1 MIHWSAMSFVA
12 ALIVG
17 ILGLGGISD
26 AAAEIATVPFF
37 VFLAFLAIIGVFGG
51 RGIGRRV
58 LPPSS
63 AFRLF
68 HKTEGDGAS
77 PPRGA
82 TAPAAT
88 TKTRLT

>member
-1 MIHWSAMSFVA
+1 MLHWAAVSFVA

-17 ILGLGGISD
+17 ILGLGGVSA
-26 AAAEIATVPFF
+26 AAAEIATVPYF
-37 VFLAFLAIIGVFGG
+37 VFLALLAIAAVFGG
-51 RGIGRRV
+51 HIS
-58 LPPSS
+58 PPSF

-82 TAPAAT
+82 TAPTAT
-88 TKTRLT
+88 MKTRLT